1 MTDGT
6 KVAERIEGKYEKEEQ
21 EKDSISAMSILRGR
35 NTAKQFGDVD
45 LKRECREKKISR
57 YRNLDS

>member
-45 LKRECREKKISR
+45 LDTVD
-57 YRNLDS
+57 LQT